1 MSALPRL
8 LLLSCHFRLQYR
20 SLLAG
25 TGWALNG
32 WARRTFAS
40 LGEYALATSPTGVAT
55 WQGSGSFLLFFLFL
69 KKLAFLAANS
79 KLTKNRWHQI
89 DGV

>member
-40 LGEYALATSPTGVAT
+40 LGEYALATSPTG
-55 WQGSGSFLLFFLFL
+55 WQLDREVVLSCYFFY
-69 KKLAFLAANS
+69 K
-79 KLTKNRWHQI
+79 
-89 DGV
+89 